1 MKKGSI
7 GVDIVPENRFD
18 LIFDERVDGAEL
30 LQKFSLIGQKE
41 REEIEGINELE
52 GSECGDDDDNEHEE
66 DKEQEIKANEA
77 VVGVMAEAAA
87 EVQEPKEFA

>member
-52 GSECGDDDDNEHEE
+52 GSECGDDEDDNNQEE
-66 DKEQEIKANEA
+66 DKE
-77 VVGVMAEAAA
+77 
-87 EVQEPKEFA
+87 